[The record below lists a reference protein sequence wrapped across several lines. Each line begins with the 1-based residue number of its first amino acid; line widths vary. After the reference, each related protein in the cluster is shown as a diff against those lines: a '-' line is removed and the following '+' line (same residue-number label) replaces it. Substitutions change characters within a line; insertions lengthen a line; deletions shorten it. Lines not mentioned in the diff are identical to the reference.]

1 MNIKTK
7 IAGLMA
13 VTLIAGVGI
22 GFAVQRVLIQQ
33 RIRGIVRMGAAGRI
47 FPSPDNWLKP
57 ENETQKKA
65 IREIFAKNGQKL
77 AEIHERFRK
86 EIDASFDALDN
97 ELDPILTPEQKKR
110 MKEMR
115 PKAPRFPGGGPMGGP
130 FMGGPPRPEF
140 EVEELKK
147 ELTLT
152 EDQAVRIQGI
162 IEGFREKMRSE
173 FKEGHPGGNPEAFRE
188 RMKIMD
194 EEIEGVLSDQQRDAF
209 RKFRKERMKR
219 PGPGPEGD

>member
-1 MNIKTK
+1 MNVKTK

-22 GFAVQRVLIQQ
+22 GAVVQRVLIQQ

-65 IREIFAKNGQKL
+65 IREVFAKHGQTL

-86 EIDASFDALDN
+86 EIDASFDALDK

-115 PKAPRFPGGGPMGGP
+115 PKAPPFWGRGPMRGS
-130 FMGGPPRPEF
+130 FMGGPRRPEF

-147 ELTLT
+147 ELALT
-152 EDQAVRIQGI
+152 DDQVVRIQGI
-162 IEGFREKMRSE
+162 IDGVREKMRSG
-173 FKEGHPGGNPEAFRE
+173 FKEGRPGGNPEAFRE
-188 RMKIMD
+188 RMKEMD
-194 EEIEGVLSDQQRDAF
+194 GEIEKVLSDQQRDAF
-209 RKFRKERMKR
+209 RTYRKERMKR
-219 PGPGPEGD
+219 PEGD